1 MSGGPSDAKLP
12 RLLSLSVHEFRTPLT
27 VGAGY
32 IRMLLGERAGALN
45 DIQRKY
51 LQEIEKACGR
61 LSTLVAE
68 MSDLSKLE
76 DGRATLDR
84 GRVELT
90 ALLSEVIAELPPA
103 SDRELI
109 VELLE
114 GDEAIVQ
121 ADATRLRSAFT
132 SLLVGLRRELVTSE
146 RLLVRCT
153 TRSKNERPVS
163 WIAVG
168 DAENLDR
175 MQEAETSALAAFN
188 DWRGGCGLS
197 LQVARRIFTAHD
209 GSIWSPSDEATKTA
223 AVVVLPIAR

>member
-1 MSGGPSDAKLP
+1 MSGGPSAGKLP

-32 IRMLLGERAGALN
+32 IRMLLGERAGARHESPRN
-45 DIQRKY
+45 Y

-84 GRVELT
+84 GRVELS
-90 ALLSEVIAELPPA
+90 ALLAGVVGDLPPA
-103 SDRELI
+103 SDRELV

-114 GDEAIVQ
+114 GDEAVVQ

-132 SLLVGLRRELVTSE
+132 SLLVALRRELVTSE
-146 RLLVRCT
+146 RLFVRCT
-153 TRSKNERPVS
+153 TRSSSGKPVS
-163 WIAVG
+163 WIAVA

-175 MQEAETSALAAFN
+175 MQAAEPSALATFN

-209 GSIWSPSDEATKTA
+209 GSIWSPPDEETKTA
-223 AVVVLPIAR
+223 AVVVLPVVR